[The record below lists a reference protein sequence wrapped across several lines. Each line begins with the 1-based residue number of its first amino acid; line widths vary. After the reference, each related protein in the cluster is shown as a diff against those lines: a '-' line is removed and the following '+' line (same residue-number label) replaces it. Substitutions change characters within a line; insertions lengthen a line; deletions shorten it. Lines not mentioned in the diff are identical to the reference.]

1 MFLLSVVLYN
11 IQIISTGGFVT
22 NDKQLAKQ
30 LIQNGLRVLLTG
42 KCNFSC
48 FFCHNEGLTPNS
60 TNDTEVDVSSI
71 IDFVKYGVRDLTLS
85 GGEPLLVFEKIINI
99 LDTLIQEIDS
109 STLKEL
115 EITIVTN
122 GRLLSEDRINL
133 LADYKIKFSGIRLNV
148 SIHSPDP
155 KIYDSVTRTVNQHAT
170 VIQNIQMAIKSD
182 IEVRLNYVL
191 LRDFNSDSDSIKE
204 IIDYSSLLGVK
215 RIKIIEFLVTD
226 LNREFYSSFSRLDPV
241 MYNHRFLASV
251 IETRSKRKTS
261 YTFPHKNLTVDF
273 TRCTC
278 ALGCTDCIASRELEI
293 GPGYTVIGCIAKEP
307 VIYPHNSKP
316 IEIAL
321 IAARQL
327 NSMVH
332 IYGNYSP
339 SLVAEPKSI
348 AGKGVFAILPGK
360 ESAILK
366 DQAKVVTFKKFTKTN
381 LMHRSELLNSSEYF
395 FQLVESDEETHS
407 RIICFQKRSENT
419 DTIAWQ
425 EIEYLDPIYDFSRT
439 KASVNRKK
447 IQAMGYIPLKHSMIS
462 ENTILLTD
470 KNVQKLPVFLRYQ
483 EDVTTDTLKIFLE
496 VLRVENKP
504 WPDNEPLSTALRVA
518 EEFSLKLIPL
528 RTPSEIA
535 LDRLTELIR
544 KHIPSKKNENL
555 KYIYPVV
562 FNALLIYHML
572 SKDELPNTSDEELF
586 LTATNNS
593 PASQHSKNDSKPE
606 NQVMRY
612 IIEDAL
618 ILEKYNFQKVILSY
632 RANTLDSSILEYIT
646 EECLK
651 VSRSDFNF
659 KQTCVLA
666 LPGWYLLADYV
677 KALDPSRI
685 VPEKPDFG
693 VEYKN

>member
-1 MFLLSVVLYN
+1 MLN
-11 IQIISTGGFVT
+11 CIICKSSTIGGLVT

-30 LIQNGLRVLLTG
+30 LIQNGLRVLLTS
-42 KCNFSC
+42 KCNFKC
-48 FFCHNEGLTPNS
+48 FFCHNEGLSPNS
-60 TNDTEVDVSSI
+60 TNDTKVDVSSI

-85 GGEPLLVFEKIINI
+85 GGEPLLVFKKIVNI
-99 LDTLIQEIDS
+99 LDALVKEIDS
-109 STLKEL
+109 PTLKEL

-122 GRLLSEDRINL
+122 GRLLSKDKINL

-155 KIYDSVTRTVNQHAT
+155 EIYDSVTRTVNQHTT
-170 VIQNIQMAIKSD
+170 VIRNIQMAIKSNL
-182 IEVRLNYVL
+182 EVRLNYVL
-191 LRDFNSDSDSIKE
+191 LRDFNSNSESIEE
-204 IIDYSSLLGVK
+204 IIEYSSLIGVK

-241 MYNHRFLASV
+241 MYNHRFMASV

-261 YTFPHKNLTVDF
+261 YTFAHKNLTVDF

-278 ALGCTDCIASRELEI
+278 ALGCIDCVASRELEI
-293 GPGYTVIGCIAKEP
+293 GPGNTVIGCIAKEP
-307 VIYPHNSKP
+307 TIFPHNSKP
-316 IEIAL
+316 IEIAS
-321 IAARQL
+321 IAAHQL
-327 NSMVH
+327 NSMVR

-381 LMHRSELLNSSEYF
+381 LMHRSELLTTSDYF
-395 FQLVESDEETHS
+395 FQLIESDEETHS
-407 RIICFQKRSENT
+407 RIICFQKHTVNN
-419 DTIAWQ
+419 DTLNWQ
-425 EIEYLDPIYDFSRT
+425 KIKYLDPVYDFSRT
-439 KASVNRKK
+439 KAIMNRKK
-447 IQAMGYIPLKHSMIS
+447 IKAMGYIPLNYSIIS

-470 KNVQKLPVFLRYQ
+470 KSIQKLPVFLRYH
-483 EDVTTDTLKIFLE
+483 EDVTTKKLNIFLE
-496 VLRVENKP
+496 VLRVEDKP
-504 WPDNEPLSTALRVA
+504 WPDDEPLSTALRVA
-518 EEFSLKLIPL
+518 EEFSLKLISL

-544 KHIPSKKNENL
+544 KHIPSEKNENL

-562 FNALLIYHML
+562 FNALLIYHTL
-572 SKDELPNTSDEELF
+572 PKDELPNTSDEELF
-586 LTATNNS
+586 LTAINDS

-646 EECLK
+646 EKCLK
-651 VSRSDFNF
+651 VSRNDFNF

-677 KALDPSRI
+677 KAIDPSLA
-685 VPEKPDFG
+685 VPEKPDF
-693 VEYKN
+693 ENKFDNAD